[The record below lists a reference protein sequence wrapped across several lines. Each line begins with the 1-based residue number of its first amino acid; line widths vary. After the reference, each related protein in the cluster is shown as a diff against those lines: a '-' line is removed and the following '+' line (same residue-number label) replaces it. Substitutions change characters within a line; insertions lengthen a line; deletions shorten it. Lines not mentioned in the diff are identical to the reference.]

1 MGSTSR
7 PDTLTQSVLAITR
20 KVTLATEGQTIHLS
34 RLILGRV
41 CPVRVQGAYDLAMA
55 QKQPPEA
62 PAEDDVRI
70 FEHRTLDGDVGHS
83 WDVFFGRSSMP
94 MHSTREQT
102 ARRAAQQHA
111 RGHQV
116 AVWFIIKDHPK
127 SRELLFDHRKAVAH
141 RS

>member
-1 MGSTSR
+1 
-7 PDTLTQSVLAITR
+7 
-20 KVTLATEGQTIHLS
+20 
-34 RLILGRV
+34 
-41 CPVRVQGAYDLAMA
+41 MA

-70 FEHRTLDGDVGHS
+70 LEHRTPDSDVGHR

-94 MHSTREQT
+94 MQSTRQET

-111 RGHQV
+111 RGYQV
-116 AVWFIIKDHPK
+116 AVWLIIKDQPK
-127 SRELLFDHRKAVAH
+127 SRELLFDHRRAVVD